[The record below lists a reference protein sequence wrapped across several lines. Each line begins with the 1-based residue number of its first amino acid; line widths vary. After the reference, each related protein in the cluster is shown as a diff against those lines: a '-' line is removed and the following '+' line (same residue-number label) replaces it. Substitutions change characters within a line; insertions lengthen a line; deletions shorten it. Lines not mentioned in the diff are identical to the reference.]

1 MHSGFA
7 CVRNMKN
14 SFDTLKKLYIEPSSA
29 CNLKCKMCFRNNWFD
44 EKIGL
49 MTAEIWNNVSDSITR
64 LDKTELKTVM
74 FAGMGEPLTVE
85 DVMEVLKSHPDYK
98 RYYNQE
104 YFVKELIYKAGLSIA
119 RYIQNKPYAMAF
131 LSIWCDT
138 YLPTKTK

>member
-74 FAGMGEPLTVE
+74 FAGMGEPLTNP
-85 DVMEVLKSHPDYK
+85 KY
-98 RYYNQE
+98 
-104 YFVKELIYKAGLSIA
+104 SI
-119 RYIQNKPYAMAF
+119 
-131 LSIWCDT
+131 
-138 YLPTKTK
+138 